1 MKNIAGNSY
10 IKKENNQ
17 IFLDLVP
24 LKEILDKMRTPLY
37 IILENRIRE
46 NIKTFLRVF
55 KDFFNNLNC
64 LYSIKAN
71 FLPEICE
78 IVKSENIG
86 VEIVSLPELKLALNL
101 KFPPEKIVVGGP
113 YLRKELIEKCLENKV
128 REIIIYNLDDIK
140 KIDVIAKSYNQIQDI
155 CIRINSG
162 KYNSKLGINLNK
174 KNLTSLRKIIE
185 ECQNIRLTTLLSHYS
200 TQMNNIDLFKD
211 NVRNLAQNLI
221 LLSKSGIEI
230 ENINLGGG
238 FPESTVMNQKQLK
251 KLALEISLTLNECNL
266 SPKNVYFEPGRYFVG
281 DAGLFIT
288 KIIRVIDNRNIFL
301 NIGNNLC
308 PRFARCSLRFY
319 NVSKIDFSHNE
330 PTTFLGIIPTDQDV
344 LAKDYFFTKDLTEG
358 DKVLITNTGAYC
370 LTFSNRFPYPLP
382 KLLLIKDQKFTVIF
396 NPDLDK
402 DFSLR

>member
-1 MKNIAGNSY
+1 MKKIAGNSY

-24 LKEILDKMRTPLY
+24 LNEILDKMRTPLY

-55 KDFFNNLNC
+55 KDLFNNLNC

-128 REIIIYNLDDIK
+128 REIIVYNLEDIK
-140 KIDVIAKSYNQIQDI
+140 KIDLIAKSYSQIQDI
-155 CIRINSG
+155 CVRINSG
-162 KYNSKLGINLNK
+162 KYSSKLGINLNK

-185 ECQNIRLTTLLSHYS
+185 ECQNIKLTTLLSHYS

-211 NVRNLAQNLI
+211 NVKNLAQNLNI
-221 LLSKSGIEI
+221 LSKNGIDI

-319 NVSKIDFSHNE
+319 NVSKVNFSHNE

-344 LAKDYFFTKDLTEG
+344 LAKDYFFTKDLTQG

-382 KLLLIKDQKFTVIF
+382 KILLIKDQKFTVIF